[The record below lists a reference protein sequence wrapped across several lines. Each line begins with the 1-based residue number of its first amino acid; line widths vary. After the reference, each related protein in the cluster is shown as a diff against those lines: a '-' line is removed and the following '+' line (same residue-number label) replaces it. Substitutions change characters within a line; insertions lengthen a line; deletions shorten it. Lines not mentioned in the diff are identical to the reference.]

1 MYLRNS
7 IEIHE
12 ESPVHSN
19 KSEWLETLLE
29 PAQIS
34 ANEMARISNVKPN
47 VVALRFNPIDF
58 FCLHQAQTIAI
69 LHDNSVSHRINR
81 NGHARL
87 LYCFDVAICKMDGS
101 KHARLR

>member
-1 MYLRNS
+1 MYLGHT

-34 ANEMARISNVKPN
+34 ANEMARIPNVKSN
-47 VVALRFNPIDF
+47 VVAFGFNPVDF
-58 FCLHQAQTIAI
+58 FRLHQSQTIPI
-69 LHDNSVSHRINR
+69 LHNNPVSHRINR

-87 LYCFDVAICKMDGS
+87 LYCFDAAICKMDG
-101 KHARLR
+101 